1 MATSL
6 VDFLGRLAQDPELL
20 DAFRA
25 DKAGTMNQYDVA
37 DDDQEAVL
45 SGDPDRIRA
54 AVGDEVME
62 EQQLDMDLFM

>member
-6 VDFLGRLAQDPELL
+6 TDFLGRLAQDPELL

-25 DKAGTMNQYDVA
+25 DKAGTMNQHEVAA
-37 DDDQEAVL
+37 DDQDAVL

-54 AVGDEVME
+54 ALGDELME
-62 EQQLDMDLFM
+62 DHGLDMDMFM

>member
-6 VDFLGRLAQDPELL
+6 VEFLGRLAQDPELL

-37 DDDQEAVL
+37 ADDQEAVL